1 MIINP
6 VVKNEDGVSD
16 IFALNLENGVVHLTG
31 EVTEEM
37 ATSVIAQLLYLES
50 SVGPKQGV
58 DKVQLYINS
67 PGGSVS
73 AGLAIYD
80 TMQSVSIPV
89 HTFCV
94 GRAASMGAVILAG
107 GEKGHRY
114 ILPHSEVMIHQPSG
128 GMEGQ
133 SDDMLI
139 AADHIKKTRSVL
151 NDILARHTGQ
161 SIESIEKDTD
171 RDNWMNAGEALQYG
185 LVGHVIG
192 STPCEENTEKS

>member
-1 MIINP
+1 MP
-6 VVKNEDGVSD
+6 
-16 IFALNLENGVVHLTG
+16 
-31 EVTEEM
+31 
-37 ATSVIAQLLYLES
+37 QLLYLES
-50 SVGPKQGV
+50 TVGSKQGV

-185 LVGHVIG
+185 LVDHVIA
-192 STPCEENTEKS
+192 

>member
-50 SVGPKQGV
+50 TVGSKQGV

-89 HTFCV
+89 CTFCV

-161 SIESIEKDTD
+161 SIKSIEKDTD
-171 RDNWMNAGEALQYG
+171 RDNWMNAGEALKYG
-185 LVGHVIG
+185 LVDHVIG
-192 STPCEENTEKS
+192 STPCEENTEKN